1 MKTRLLKKIRSQIV
15 SVTTTYV
22 NLKSIKEEPDGSRYY
37 VEKDGSPSRYLSD
50 HLKVF
55 NIRGEEF
62 YVKTEYKYFS
72 HGSNYLETDII
83 WERDE
88 EGWSTFYNAIIPRII
103 GDKLFK
109 KLKNKRKEKNKKR
122 LLKNPYKV
130 NVVRI

>member
-22 NLKSIKEEPDGSRYY
+22 NLKSIKERPDGSRYY
-37 VEKDGSPSRYLSD
+37 VEKDVSDGYLYD

-55 NIRGEEF
+55 NIGGEEF
-62 YVKTEYKYFS
+62 YMKTEYKYFPYD
-72 HGSNYLETDII
+72 SNFLETNTF

-88 EGWSTFYNAIIPRII
+88 KGWFTFYDNVIPRII
-103 GDKLFK
+103 GNKLFDKLQ
-109 KLKNKRKEKNKKR
+109 NKRRENDKKR

-130 NVVRI
+130 NVVKI

>member
-1 MKTRLLKKIRSQIV
+1 MKTKLLKKIRSQIISV
-15 SVTTTYV
+15 STTYI

-37 VEKDGSPSRYLSD
+37 VEKDGSSRHLHD

-62 YVKTEYKYFS
+62 YMKTEYKYFS
-72 HGSNYLETDII
+72 HGSNYLETDLI

-88 EGWSTFYNAIIPRII
+88 EGWSTFYNTIIPRII
-103 GDKLFK
+103 GDELFYN
-109 KLKNKRKEKNKKR
+109 LKNKRKEKNKKQ

-130 NVVRI
+130 NVVRV